1 MLSTSRHPGRDS
13 APADL
18 LAQPLYAAQRTG
30 SGQSVPARGRPR
42 VVGVLREMLVL
53 NGLKRVLDVVLN
65 GFFYF
70 ILGIVAASP
79 ENDHK
84 LKWDMFQLQQ
94 LEGIAGMLTKLFRQ
108 ECQMIVFKYE
118 TLR

>member
-1 MLSTSRHPGRDS
+1 MEIPRPLIASHTHFTPHS
-13 APADL
+13 AL
-18 LAQPLYAAQRTG
+18 
-30 SGQSVPARGRPR
+30 VPANPYLLEA
-42 VVGVLREMLVL
+42 VPEWLE
-53 NGLKRVLDVVLN
+53 
-65 GFFYF
+65 FY
-70 ILGIVAASP
+70 AKSSP

-118 TLR
+118 TLRIAIRSMMEEKKRLAYRTDSNA

>member
-1 MLSTSRHPGRDS
+1 M
-13 APADL
+13 
-18 LAQPLYAAQRTG
+18 
-30 SGQSVPARGRPR
+30 
-42 VVGVLREMLVL
+42 VGVLREMLVL
-53 NGLKRVLDVVLN
+53 NGLKWDWDVVLN
-65 GFFYF
+65 GVFFLF
-70 ILGIVAASP
+70 GIVAASP